1 MHANLHTKSECYMYS
16 SSMNLLY
23 IPFDCLLLQIG

>member
-1 MHANLHTKSECYMYS
+1 MHAKLHTKSEYYMYN

-23 IPFDCLLLQIG
+23 ISLDCLLLQIG